1 MADVIEAKT
10 KDEWGSMNYELPCG
24 LYFYFMNEY
33 LTDWESGKSDSVL
46 GNCPAIQSVQFTPF
60 IDICDLKMFHVPYD
74 VERFGSVGGTRNG
87 LTDAPTVYRIQAIDN
102 PIKTLGT
109 FKCYKPVK
117 SIGGVRNWRNESRLY
132 NYPYSFAMLTDNL
145 NAPIEIKYHLCKSNT
160 NTIKVRNTISDR
172 CSYGIFI
179 EGYKGDTEGK
189 MESMVSGDA
198 HELPCSSSAYTTWY
212 ASNKN
217 QVAQNVLNNSTN
229 AFIQNSS
236 LQKQLLPSLLSQVTF
251 NPMNMI
257 QAGGGMYSSY
267 LNNQMQQQLNNQNTQ
282 NSINMAMA
290 QANDMKSTPN
300 TMLSMGSDVYYGLDK
315 GNKKV
320 NLYRFGLTDEYYQK
334 LGDYFA
340 MYGYKQNKVMT
351 INRRNRHYYNYIKTI
366 GVNIKSSGIPRN
378 HLEEI
383 KSIYNNGVTIWHIDR
398 EGVEVGN
405 YSMDN
410 YEV

>member
-1 MADVIEAKT
+1 MADVIEAKQ
-10 KDEWGSMNYELPCG
+10 KDEWGSMNYDLPCG
-24 LYFYFMNEY
+24 LYFYFMNEH
-33 LTDWESGKSDSVL
+33 LPDWESGKSDSVL

-60 IDICDLKMFHVPYD
+60 ISPYDLKMFHVDYD

-87 LTDAPTVYRIQAIDN
+87 LMDTPLVFRIQAIDN

-109 FKCYKPVK
+109 FKCYSPSK
-117 SIGGVRNWRNESRLY
+117 SIGGKRNWKNESRLY
-132 NYPYSFAMLTDNL
+132 NYPYAFAMLTDNL
-145 NAPIEIKYHLCKSNT
+145 NPPIEIKYHLCKNNT

-172 CSYGIFI
+172 CSYGLFI
-179 EGYKGDTEGK
+179 EGYKGDSEGK

-217 QVAQNVLNNSTN
+217 QVAQNVANNSAN

-251 NPMNMI
+251 NPMNMV
-257 QAGGGMYSSY
+257 QAGAGMYSSY

-300 TMLSMGSDVYYGLDK
+300 TMISMGSDVYFGLDK

-340 MYGYKQNKVMT
+340 MFGYKQNKVMT

-366 GVNIKSSGIPRN
+366 GVNIKSSGVPRN

-383 KSIYNNGVTIWHIDR
+383 KSIYNNGVTIWHVDR
-398 EGVEVGN
+398 NGVEVGD

>member
-1 MADVIEAKT
+1 M
-10 KDEWGSMNYELPCG
+10 
-24 LYFYFMNEY
+24 
-33 LTDWESGKSDSVL
+33 
-46 GNCPAIQSVQFTPF
+46 
-60 IDICDLKMFHVPYD
+60 
-74 VERFGSVGGTRNG
+74 
-87 LTDAPTVYRIQAIDN
+87 
-102 PIKTLGT
+102 
-109 FKCYKPVK
+109 
-117 SIGGVRNWRNESRLY
+117 
-132 NYPYSFAMLTDNL
+132 
-145 NAPIEIKYHLCKSNT
+145 
-160 NTIKVRNTISDR
+160 
-172 CSYGIFI
+172 
-179 EGYKGDTEGK
+179 
-189 MESMVSGDA
+189 
-198 HELPCSSSAYTTWY
+198 
-212 ASNKN
+212 
-217 QVAQNVLNNSTN
+217 AQNVANNSAN

-251 NPMNMI
+251 SPMNMV
-257 QAGGGMYSSY
+257 QAGAGMYSSY

-300 TMLSMGSDVYYGLDK
+300 TMLSMGSDVYFGLDK

-340 MYGYKQNKVMT
+340 MFGYKQNKVMT

-366 GVNIKSSGIPRN
+366 GVNIKSSGVPRN

>member
-1 MADVIEAKT
+1 MADVIESKQ
-10 KDEWGSMNYELPCG
+10 KDEWGSMNYDLPCG
-24 LYFYFMNEY
+24 LYFYFMNEH
-33 LTDWESGKSDSVL
+33 LPDWESGKSDSVL

-60 IDICDLKMFHVPYD
+60 ISPYDLKMFHVDYD

-87 LTDAPTVYRIQAIDN
+87 LTDTPLVFRVQAIDN

-109 FKCYKPVK
+109 FKCYNPSK
-117 SIGGVRNWRNESRLY
+117 SIGGKRNWKNESRLY
-132 NYPYSFAMLTDNL
+132 NYPYAFAMLTDNL
-145 NAPIEIKYHLCKSNT
+145 NPPIEIKYHLCKNNT

-172 CSYGIFI
+172 CSYGLFI
-179 EGYKGDTEGK
+179 EGYKGDSEGK

-217 QVAQNVLNNSTN
+217 QVAQNVANNSAN

-251 NPMNMI
+251 NPMNMV
-257 QAGGGMYSSY
+257 QAGAGMYSSY

-300 TMLSMGSDVYYGLDK
+300 TMISMGSDVYYGLDK

-340 MYGYKQNKVMT
+340 MFGYKQNKVMN

-366 GVNIKSSGIPRN
+366 GVNIKSSGVPRN

-383 KSIYNNGVTIWHIDR
+383 KSIYNNGVTIWHVDR
-398 EGVEVGN
+398 NGVEVGD

>member
-1 MADVIEAKT
+1 MDAVIDVRT

-24 LYFYFMNEY
+24 LYFYFMNEH
-33 LTDWESGKSDSVL
+33 LPDWESGKSDSVL

-60 IDICDLKMFHVPYD
+60 IAPYDLKMFHVDYD

-87 LTDAPTVYRIQAIDN
+87 LTDIPWVFRIQAIVN

-109 FKCYKPVK
+109 FKCYNPKK

-145 NAPIEIKYHLCKSNT
+145 NPPIEIKYHLCKSNT

-251 NPMNMI
+251 NPMNMV
-257 QAGGGMYSSY
+257 QAGAGMYSSY

-340 MYGYKQNKVMT
+340 MFGYKQNKVMT

-366 GVNIKSSGIPRN
+366 GVNIKSSGVPRN

>member
-1 MADVIEAKT
+1 MADVIESRT
-10 KDEWGSMNYELPCG
+10 KDEWGSMNYDLPCG
-24 LYFYFMNEY
+24 LYFYFMNEH
-33 LTDWESGKSDSVL
+33 LPDWESGKSDSVL

-60 IDICDLKMFHVPYD
+60 ISPYDLKMFHVDYD

-87 LTDAPTVYRIQAIDN
+87 LMDTPLVFRIQAIDN

-109 FKCYKPVK
+109 FKCYSPSK
-117 SIGGVRNWRNESRLY
+117 SIGGKRNWKNESRLY
-132 NYPYSFAMLTDNL
+132 NYPYAFAMLTDNL
-145 NAPIEIKYHLCKSNT
+145 NPPIEIKYHLCKNNT

-172 CSYGIFI
+172 CSYGLFI
-179 EGYKGDTEGK
+179 EGYKGDSEGK

-217 QVAQNVLNNSTN
+217 QVAQNVANNSAN

-257 QAGGGMYSSY
+257 QAGFGMYSSY

-282 NSINMAMA
+282 NTINMAMA

-300 TMLSMGSDVYYGLDK
+300 TMISMGSDVYYGLDK

-340 MYGYKQNKVMT
+340 MFGYKQNKVMT

-366 GVNIKSSGIPRN
+366 GVNIKSSGVPRN

-383 KSIYNNGVTIWHIDR
+383 KSIYNNGVTIWHVDR
-398 EGVEVGN
+398 NGVEVGD

>member
-1 MADVIEAKT
+1 M
-10 KDEWGSMNYELPCG
+10 
-24 LYFYFMNEY
+24 
-33 LTDWESGKSDSVL
+33 
-46 GNCPAIQSVQFTPF
+46 
-60 IDICDLKMFHVPYD
+60 
-74 VERFGSVGGTRNG
+74 
-87 LTDAPTVYRIQAIDN
+87 
-102 PIKTLGT
+102 
-109 FKCYKPVK
+109 
-117 SIGGVRNWRNESRLY
+117 
-132 NYPYSFAMLTDNL
+132 
-145 NAPIEIKYHLCKSNT
+145 
-160 NTIKVRNTISDR
+160 
-172 CSYGIFI
+172 
-179 EGYKGDTEGK
+179 
-189 MESMVSGDA
+189 
-198 HELPCSSSAYTTWY
+198 
-212 ASNKN
+212 
-217 QVAQNVLNNSTN
+217 AQNVANNSAN

-251 NPMNMI
+251 NPMNMV
-257 QAGGGMYSSY
+257 QAGAGMYSSY

-282 NSINMAMA
+282 NTINMAMA

-300 TMLSMGSDVYYGLDK
+300 TMISMGSDVYYGLDK

-340 MYGYKQNKVMT
+340 MFGYKQNKVMT

-366 GVNIKSSGIPRN
+366 GVNIKSSGVPRN
-378 HLEEI
+378 HIEEI

>member
-1 MADVIEAKT
+1 MADVIEAKQ
-10 KDEWGSMNYELPCG
+10 KDEWGSMNYDLPCG
-24 LYFYFMNEY
+24 LYFYFMNEH
-33 LTDWESGKSDSVL
+33 LPDWESGKSDSVL

-60 IDICDLKMFHVPYD
+60 ISPYDLKMFHVDYD

-87 LTDAPTVYRIQAIDN
+87 LMDTPLVFRIQAIDN

-109 FKCYKPVK
+109 FKCYSPSK
-117 SIGGVRNWRNESRLY
+117 SIGGKRNWKNESRLY
-132 NYPYSFAMLTDNL
+132 NYPYAFAMLTDNL
-145 NAPIEIKYHLCKSNT
+145 NPPIEIKYHLCKNNT

-172 CSYGIFI
+172 CSYGLFI
-179 EGYKGDTEGK
+179 EGYKGDSEGK

-217 QVAQNVLNNSTN
+217 QVAQNVANNSAN

-251 NPMNMI
+251 NPMNMV
-257 QAGGGMYSSY
+257 QAGAGMYSSY

-300 TMLSMGSDVYYGLDK
+300 TMISMGSDVYYGLDK

-340 MYGYKQNKVMT
+340 MFGYKQDKVMT

-366 GVNIKSSGIPRN
+366 GVNIKSSGVPRN

-383 KSIYNNGVTIWHIDR
+383 KSIYNNGVTIWHVDR
-398 EGVEVGN
+398 NGVEVGD

>member
-1 MADVIEAKT
+1 MADVIEAKQ
-10 KDEWGSMNYELPCG
+10 KDEWGSMNYDLPCG
-24 LYFYFMNEY
+24 LYFYFMNEH
-33 LTDWESGKSDSVL
+33 LPDWESGKSDSVL

-60 IDICDLKMFHVPYD
+60 ISPYDLKMFHVDYD

-87 LTDAPTVYRIQAIDN
+87 LMDTPLVFRIQAIDN

-109 FKCYKPVK
+109 FKCYSPSK
-117 SIGGVRNWRNESRLY
+117 SIGGKRNWKNESRLY
-132 NYPYSFAMLTDNL
+132 NYPYAFAMLTDNL
-145 NAPIEIKYHLCKSNT
+145 NPPIEIKYHLCKNNT

-172 CSYGIFI
+172 CSYGLFI
-179 EGYKGDTEGK
+179 EGYKGDSEGK

-217 QVAQNVLNNSTN
+217 QVAQNVANNSAN

-251 NPMNMI
+251 NPMNMV
-257 QAGGGMYSSY
+257 QAGAGMYSSY

-282 NSINMAMA
+282 NTINMAMA

-300 TMLSMGSDVYYGLDK
+300 TMISMGSDVYYGLDK

-340 MYGYKQNKVMT
+340 MFGYKQNKVMT

-366 GVNIKSSGIPRN
+366 GVNIKSSGVPRN

-383 KSIYNNGVTIWHIDR
+383 KSIYNNGVTIWHVDR
-398 EGVEVGN
+398 NGVEVGD

>member
-1 MADVIEAKT
+1 MADVIEAKQ
-10 KDEWGSMNYELPCG
+10 KDEWGSMNYDLPCG
-24 LYFYFMNEY
+24 LYFYFMNEH
-33 LTDWESGKSDSVL
+33 LPDWESGKSDSVL

-60 IDICDLKMFHVPYD
+60 ISPYDLKMFHVDYD

-87 LTDAPTVYRIQAIDN
+87 LMDTPLVFRIQAIDN

-109 FKCYKPVK
+109 FKCYSPSK
-117 SIGGVRNWRNESRLY
+117 SIGGKRNWKNESRLY
-132 NYPYSFAMLTDNL
+132 NYPYAFAMLTDNL
-145 NAPIEIKYHLCKSNT
+145 NPPIEIKYHLCKNNT

-172 CSYGIFI
+172 CSYGLFI
-179 EGYKGDTEGK
+179 EGYKGDSEGK

-217 QVAQNVLNNSTN
+217 QVAQNVSNNSAN

-251 NPMNMI
+251 NPMNMV
-257 QAGGGMYSSY
+257 QAGAGMYSSY

-300 TMLSMGSDVYYGLDK
+300 TMISMGSDVYYGLDK

-340 MYGYKQNKVMT
+340 MFGYKQNKVMT

-366 GVNIKSSGIPRN
+366 GVNIKSSGVPRN

-383 KSIYNNGVTIWHIDR
+383 KSIYNNGVTIWHVDR
-398 EGVEVGN
+398 NGVEVGD

>member
-1 MADVIEAKT
+1 MADVIEAKQ
-10 KDEWGSMNYELPCG
+10 KDEWGSMNYDLPCG
-24 LYFYFMNEY
+24 LYFYFMNEH
-33 LTDWESGKSDSVL
+33 LPDWESGKSDSVL

-60 IDICDLKMFHVPYD
+60 ISPYDLKMFHVDYD

-87 LTDAPTVYRIQAIDN
+87 LIDTPLVFRIQAIDN

-109 FKCYKPVK
+109 FKCYSPSK
-117 SIGGVRNWRNESRLY
+117 SIGGKRNWKNESRLY
-132 NYPYSFAMLTDNL
+132 NYPYAFAMLTDNL
-145 NAPIEIKYHLCKSNT
+145 NPPIEIKYHLCKNNT

-172 CSYGIFI
+172 CSYGLFI
-179 EGYKGDTEGK
+179 EGYKGDSEGK

-217 QVAQNVLNNSTN
+217 QVAQNVANNSAN

-251 NPMNMI
+251 NPMNMV
-257 QAGGGMYSSY
+257 QAGAGMYSSY

-282 NSINMAMA
+282 NTINMAMA

-300 TMLSMGSDVYYGLDK
+300 TMISMGSDVYYGLDK

-340 MYGYKQNKVMT
+340 MFGYKQNKVMN

-366 GVNIKSSGIPRN
+366 GVNIKSSGVPRN

-383 KSIYNNGVTIWHIDR
+383 KSIYNNGVTIWHVDR
-398 EGVEVGN
+398 NGVEVGD

>member
-1 MADVIEAKT
+1 MADVIEAKQ
-10 KDEWGSMNYELPCG
+10 KDEWGSMNYDLPCG
-24 LYFYFMNEY
+24 LYFYFMNEH
-33 LTDWESGKSDSVL
+33 LPDWESGKSDSVL

-60 IDICDLKMFHVPYD
+60 ISPYDLKMFHVDYD

-87 LTDAPTVYRIQAIDN
+87 LMDTPLVFRIQAIDN

-109 FKCYKPVK
+109 FKCYSPSK
-117 SIGGVRNWRNESRLY
+117 SIGGKRNWKNESRLY
-132 NYPYSFAMLTDNL
+132 NYPYAFAMLTDNL
-145 NAPIEIKYHLCKSNT
+145 NPPIEIKYHLCKNNT

-172 CSYGIFI
+172 CSYGLFI
-179 EGYKGDTEGK
+179 EGYKGDSGGK

-217 QVAQNVLNNSTN
+217 QVAQNVANNSAN

-251 NPMNMI
+251 NPMNMV
-257 QAGGGMYSSY
+257 QAGAGMYSSY

-282 NSINMAMA
+282 NNINMAMA

-300 TMLSMGSDVYYGLDK
+300 TMISMGSDVYYGLDK

-340 MYGYKQNKVMT
+340 MFGYKQNKVMN

-366 GVNIKSSGIPRN
+366 GVNIKSSGVPRN

-383 KSIYNNGVTIWHIDR
+383 KSIYNNGVTIWHVDR
-398 EGVEVGN
+398 NGVEVGD